1 MTTTSAV
8 AAALAASPT
17 SAPDAPARATALIH
31 AARLLLPVLERG
43 QPIDAAVL
51 RSAMEQVFGASDS
64 EGGWDWKSAYDA
76 CEAAAVLFLRKFGG
90 AMAARAGSAAALLPM
105 LARLARLLPSHT
117 RRSVEG
123 EELQQ
128 FSTPVQLALVAS
140 TAAAIVPS
148 DHVLEPSAGT
158 GLLGIFAELAGASL
172 ALNELAE
179 SRAGLLGHL
188 FPDVGV
194 TRFDAARIPEKKE
207 KAKDEKQPKERVK
220 EANADARVEPAKD
233 GYINAIQVY
242 PYTKGALYQLY
253 AAPAQI
259 TDIALEPGEKLVSVS
274 AGDTVR
280 WVVGD
285 TTSGE
290 GREAQVHILVKPIGT
305 DLLTNLVITT
315 DRRTYHLEMRS
326 SASTYMAS
334 VSWTYPASELLA
346 LKKQRAEADV
356 TAGAVV
362 DAGINIEQLKFRYRI
377 EGDAPWRPLR
387 VFDDGTKVY
396 IQFPSGLAQSEAPP
410 LFVIGPDA
418 KPALVNYRVRGTTYI
433 VDRLFAA
440 AELRLGTAPQ
450 RIVRIIRTDAVWRET
465 QQ

>member
-1 MTTTSAV
+1 MSASR
-8 AAALAASPT
+8 AS
-17 SAPDAPARATALIH
+17 A
-31 AARLLLPVLERG
+31 
-43 QPIDAAVL
+43 
-51 RSAMEQVFGASDS
+51 
-64 EGGWDWKSAYDA
+64 W
-76 CEAAAVLFLRKFGG
+76 
-90 AMAARAGSAAALLPM
+90 
-105 LARLARLLPSHT
+105 
-117 RRSVEG
+117 
-123 EELQQ
+123 
-128 FSTPVQLALVAS
+128 LVAIAL
-140 TAAAIVPS
+140 TAAACATTVSVPEVPILDGIPFKEALREPDPKPRVKIVEVAKPLPLPGQLKP
-148 DHVLEPSAGT
+148 V
-158 GLLGIFAELAGASL
+158 
-172 ALNELAE
+172 
-179 SRAGLLGHL
+179 
-188 FPDVGV
+188 
-194 TRFDAARIPEKKE
+194 PEKKD
-207 KAKDEKQPKERVK
+207 KTKDDKQQKEEKQPKERVDD
-220 EANADARVEPAKD
+220 ANAVARVEPAKD

-253 AAPAQI
+253 AAPAQV

-290 GREAQVHILVKPIGT
+290 GKDAIDHILVKPIGA

-346 LKKQRAEADV
+346 LKKQRTEADV
-356 TAGAVV
+356 TAGTVV

-377 EGDAPWRPLR
+377 EGDAPWRPVR
-387 VFDDGTKVY
+387 VFDDGAKVY

-410 LFVIGPDA
+410 LFVVGPDA

-450 RIVRIIRTDAVWRET
+450 RVVRIIRTDAVWRET
-465 QQ
+465 TQ